1 MAVVSAVEERKKYRS
16 ARYGH
21 KTVALF
27 GQPLLSGESA
37 SKMIT
42 PTTVHLIQNH
52 NLGANRYL

>member
-1 MAVVSAVEERKKYRS
+1 
-16 ARYGH
+16 
-21 KTVALF
+21 
-27 GQPLLSGESA
+27 LSGESA